1 MSVSSNASYRRV
13 LDRAL
18 GKIGDYE
25 AEFSCPRP
33 RQRIPII
40 DPNLRLRPYALGRLT
55 ENCLLVLVPKGV
67 AADHPEGDLADPF
80 LMNLSLANVDHVLED
95 VIHPAYERAVPK
107 NNVVLEPP
115 VDSFDEATST
125 SALAGGSIRKKR
137 NVLRVVAH
145 ERRRWVREVRSDDPM
160 QAIVTRGNKLDRCE
174 ILVDVQAVELA
185 LRNIR
190 NTFGK
195 TVVLDWAH
203 SQGAF
208 DDHRL
213 LRKKILGPRRDPADV
228 VAEVVTC
235 VDEVISEQRQQRGVA
250 VQPRRAAV
258 PELAYVRQQIL
269 RAHVIAAEK
278 HLASG

>member
-13 LDRAL
+13 LDRAV

-25 AEFSCPRP
+25 AELPCPRP

-40 DPNLRLRPYALGRLT
+40 DRNLRLRPYTLGRLT
-55 ENCLLVLVPKGV
+55 KNCLLVLVSKGL
-67 AADHPEGDLADPF
+67 AADDPNGDLADLF

-107 NNVVLEPP
+107 NDIVLEPP

-125 SALAGGSIRKKR
+125 SAFARGSFRKKR

-145 ERRRWVREVRSDDPM
+145 ERRRWVREVRPDDPM
-160 QAIVTRGNKLDRCE
+160 QAVVTGGNKLDCCE
-174 ILVDVQAVELA
+174 ILVDMQAVELA

-190 NTFGK
+190 NTFRK
-195 TVVLDWAH
+195 AVVLDGAH

-208 DDHRL
+208 DDGRL

-228 VAEVVTC
+228 VAKVVAC
-235 VDEVISEQRQQRGVA
+235 FDEKISEQRQ
-250 VQPRRAAV
+250 
-258 PELAYVRQQIL
+258 
-269 RAHVIAAEK
+269 
-278 HLASG
+278 